1 MRIAVVGAGISG
13 NLVARL
19 LHPGH
24 EVHLFEA
31 NDYLGGHTNT
41 VDFQMG
47 ATRGRA
53 DTGFMVF
60 NDRTYPNFVRMLDW
74 LEVPSQP
81 SDMSFSVHCD
91 LSGWEYQGSTLSG
104 LFAQRMN
111 LLRPRFFGMLSDILR
126 FNRLATKAAAEGTL
140 DDGVSMGN
148 YLDRIGMGTAFREQY
163 LVPMV
168 AAIWSA
174 RPESIADFPARFLVG
189 FMRNHGLLQ
198 VRDRPQ
204 WRTIVGGARNYVQ
217 RLLEPLGDRVHRHC
231 PVQSVTRQA
240 DRVMLRLGD
249 GRVEWFDHVV
259 LATHADQ
266 SLAMLTDASA
276 DEQQILSAFP
286 YQLNEAALHTDTSL
300 LPRRERA
307 WASWNYHREATGSR
321 RVTVTYD
328 LSRLQNLS
336 TPSPLL
342 LTLNRTSAVAP
353 DRMLKVISY
362 HHPAYTR
369 ASIEAQRRFDE
380 INGVRRTYFCG
391 AYWGYGFHEDGVNS
405 ALAVAKYFGRSLD
418 SCTVASTKEASR
430 IAVSRP

>member
-19 LHPGH
+19 LHPGND
-24 EVHLFEA
+24 VHLYEA
-31 NDYLGGHTNT
+31 NDYVGGHSNT
-41 VDFQMG
+41 VDFQLG

-53 DTGFMVF
+53 DTGFMVY
-60 NDRTYPNFVRMLDW
+60 NERTYPNFVRMLNW
-74 LEVPSQP
+74 LDVPSRP
-81 SDMSFSVHCD
+81 SDMSFSVRCD
-91 LSGWEYQGSTLSG
+91 VRGWEYQGSSVDG
-104 LFAQRMN
+104 LFAQRSN
-111 LLRPRFFGMLSDILR
+111 LVRPRFYGMLYDIQR
-126 FNRLATKAAAEGTL
+126 FNRLATQAAETGAL
-140 DDGVSMGN
+140 DDGVSMGD
-148 YLDRIGMGTAFREQY
+148 YLASIGVGAAFREQY

-174 RPESIADFPARFLVG
+174 RPESIEGFPARFLVG

-198 VRDRPQ
+198 VHDRPQ
-204 WRTIVGGARNYVQ
+204 WRTIVGGARSYVK
-217 RLLEPLGDRVHRHC
+217 RLLEPLGDQVHRNC
-231 PVQSVTRQA
+231 PVQAVTRRP
-240 DRVMLRLGD
+240 DHVELRLGD
-249 GRVEWFDHVV
+249 GRVESFDQVV
-259 LATHADQ
+259 LAAHADQ
-266 SLAMLTDASA
+266 SLAMLTDASS
-276 DEQQILSAFP
+276 DERQILSAFP

-300 LPRRERA
+300 LPRRRRA
-307 WASWNYHREATGSR
+307 WASWNYHRESTGTQ

-328 LSRLQNLS
+328 LSRLQGLS

-342 LTLNRTSAVAP
+342 LTLNRTSAIAP
-353 DRMLKVISY
+353 DRLLQLISY

-405 ALAVAKYFGRSLD
+405 ALAVARFFGRTWD
-418 SCTVASTKEASR
+418 SCTAASTKDSSR